1 MAGYGNAWVHNGG
14 ARYLRLRE
22 IVCRVFALRDSP
34 LADVMKT
41 TALQA
46 ASCEAFILPTCNYKA
61 LLIRQLL
68 EAGEAVL
75 MRLCEVRTQQ
85 RMKGV
90 DTARDR
96 MVVDVI
102 LSIVHEVHEG

>member
-1 MAGYGNAWVHNGG
+1 MLGYITEVRG
-14 ARYLRLRE
+14 YLRLRE
-22 IVCRVFALRDSP
+22 IVCQVFALRDSP
-34 LADVMKT
+34 LADVMIEDNCST
-41 TALQA
+41 GRA